1 MTRVG
6 SEDVQKTMGPLMEM
20 ARIQSE
26 INRLFDNLLDLE
38 DQPGGAGSWMPNA
51 DILETEDTLV
61 LKVELPGV
69 APDKLSL
76 SVHGGNVILR
86 GEKARP
92 SAEGAVEFHT
102 AERQFGRFKRVIQL
116 GVPVNTRLATAELSN
131 GLLEVRFPKVPNR
144 RGEEVPIEITGK

>member
-1 MTRVG
+1 MTRIG

-69 APDKLSL
+69 APDKLCL